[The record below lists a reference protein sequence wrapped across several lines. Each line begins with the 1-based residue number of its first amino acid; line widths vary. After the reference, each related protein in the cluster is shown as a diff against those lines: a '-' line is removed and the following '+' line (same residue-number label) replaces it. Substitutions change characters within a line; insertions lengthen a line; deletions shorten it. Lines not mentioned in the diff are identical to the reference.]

1 MLLEQVFPECNDLDS
16 YKLKKRYYKSAQIDL
31 LPAMSVMGQEGTVLD
46 YVWVVVGGKVD
57 VLRLVK
63 RSAEALSFEQNLH
76 SNERLSIKQSN
87 QKLDAT

>member
-1 MLLEQVFPECNDLDS
+1 LPHAIYATFLHGYKPRTSLWADKQFKMLLEQVFPECNDLDS

-57 VLRLVK
+57 VLR
-63 RSAEALSFEQNLH
+63 
-76 SNERLSIKQSN
+76 
-87 QKLDAT
+87 